1 MDNFLTNYLGV
12 SVMVLGG
19 LVALIGVLLLIN
31 HSGGAKVIGGI
42 VLAALG
48 LAGVGV
54 GYTLDQHVEVTY
66 TVKEITE
73 VSARDTNQVYR
84 VTLKP
89 ESGAETWIYVNDS
102 QLYTFPKGEEVTLT
116 KSQVK
121 MYKEQ
126 DANAAAE

>member
-1 MDNFLTNYLGV
+1 MDSFLTNYLGIA
-12 SVMVLGG
+12 VMVLGG
-19 LVALIGVLLLIN
+19 LVALIGVLLLVN

-66 TVKEITE
+66 TVSEITE

-84 VTLKP
+84 VTLKS
-89 ESGAETWIYVNDS
+89 EAGTDTWIYLNDN
-102 QLYTFPKGEEVTLT
+102 QIAAFPEGEQVTLK

-121 MYKEQ
+121 MYKDQ
-126 DANAAAE
+126 DPNASK